1 MPVALT
7 YPGVYVEE
15 VPSGVR
21 TITSVGTSIT
31 AFVDFFRQGPM
42 DRAVE
47 IFGMADFE
55 RIFGGL
61 DDRSEAGYA
70 IAQFFLNGGS
80 SALVVRCASEDLVSV
95 PNVLLRT
102 ASVTIGEMGAPA
114 TPALRISAASAG
126 VWGNTLR
133 AEIDHRTADPR
144 TLFNLSVTRYA
155 SDQPGAAVL
164 GQERFLNLSVD
175 PLSPRF
181 VDAVVNADAQQ
192 FSIAAL
198 STNMPAAN
206 GLTGGDRS
214 GLVTANF
221 DGMSGDQ
228 LAIAVSTSGVFNA
241 TLPTWTA
248 GTVTSL
254 VQLASRLEQ
263 AIRTAV
269 DATALPPALGNPAPP
284 CLTGATVHVATY
296 PTGPATFTS
305 HLVINAGKGDPA
317 RRFTDAVV
325 VTEGGAG
332 DLADRLDLLAAQ
344 AELSNVQLYE
354 LGVVALASGAL
365 ISGVEGGDGVAPNA
379 DALVGA
385 VADANDR
392 GIYALRKADLFNL
405 LCIPRAA
412 SIVTET
418 NGEAQMQQIV
428 SQAVAF
434 CSLERAF
441 FLLDIPQSV
450 NTVSEIKDWLDTH
463 ANFRS
468 RNAAVFFPRIQV
480 PDPVNGF
487 RLRNVGPSGTMA
499 GVFARTDTERGVWK
513 APAGIEAVLRGV
525 SAMDIR
531 LTDMENG
538 VLNPLAINCLRVFP
552 IYGSVSWGARTLDG
566 ADQAGSEWKYTPI
579 RRLALMLEESLFR
592 GTKWVVFE
600 PNDEPLWARVRLN
613 VGAYMMGLFRQ
624 GAFQGAAPKDAFYVK
639 CDAETTTQADRN
651 LGIINIQVGF
661 APLKPAEF
669 VVIKIQQIAGDL

>member
-7 YPGVYVEE
+7 YPGVYIEE

-42 DRAVE
+42 DRAIE

-55 RIFGGL
+55 RVFGGF
-61 DDRSEAGYA
+61 DDRSEASYA
-70 IAQFFLNGGS
+70 ISQFFLNGGS
-80 SALVVRCASEDLVSV
+80 SALVVRCATDDAASALAV
-95 PNVLLRT
+95 
-102 ASVTIGEMGAPA
+102 ASVTIGEFGAPA
-114 TPALRISAASAG
+114 TPALRVSAANAG
-126 VWGNTLR
+126 LWGNTLR
-133 AEIDHRTADPR
+133 AEIDHRTADPA
-144 TLFNLSVTRYA
+144 TLFNLTVTRYA
-155 SDQPGAAVL
+155 SDAVGAAVL
-164 GQERFLNLSVD
+164 GQEKFLNLSMD
-175 PLSPRF
+175 SASSRF
-181 VDAVVNADAQQ
+181 VESVVNADAQQ
-192 FSIAAL
+192 FSVTAL
-198 STNMPAAN
+198 SGNIPASN
-206 GLTGGDRS
+206 GLTSGDLS
-214 GLVTANF
+214 GLATADF

-228 LAIAVSTSGVFNA
+228 IAIAVGGSLVFNA
-241 TLPTWTA
+241 TLPTWAA
-248 GTVTSL
+248 GSVTTL
-254 VQLASRLEQ
+254 TQFASRLEL
-263 AIRTAV
+263 ALRTAV
-269 DATALPPALGNPAPP
+269 DSTAVPPALGAPTPPA
-284 CLTGATVHVATY
+284 LTGASVNVVTDPA
-296 PTGPATFTS
+296 GPLYLAIT
-305 HLVINAGKGDPA
+305 AGKGDPA
-317 RRFTDAVV
+317 RTFIDQIAM
-325 VTEGGAG
+325 TEVGGG
-332 DLADRLDLLAAQ
+332 DLADRLELLAADVT
-344 AELSNVQLYE
+344 LTNVAVYE
-354 LGVVALASGAL
+354 LGNVAAPTGAL
-365 ISGVEGGDGVAPNA
+365 ISGVEGGDGVPPNA

-385 VADANDR
+385 AANANDR

-412 SIVTET
+412 AIVTET
-418 NGEAQMQQIV
+418 NGETQMQQIV
-428 SQAVAF
+428 SQAIAF

-450 NTVSEIKDWLDTH
+450 NTVTEVKDWLDTH

-468 RNAAVFFPRIQV
+468 RNAAVFFPRISV

-487 RLRNVGPSGTMA
+487 RLRNVPPSGTMA

-525 SAMDIR
+525 SAMDLK
-531 LTDMENG
+531 LTDMESG
-538 VLNPLAINCLRVFP
+538 VLNPIAINCLRVLP
-552 IYGSVSWGARTLDG
+552 IYGSVAWGARTLDG

-624 GAFQGAAPKDAFYVK
+624 GAFQGASPKEAFYVK